1 MAVLCKMEFV
11 QKWIDWIWACILT
24 SFSFFVNGLPSCI
37 FQSMRSLRQRDPYP
51 LICFVLVM
59 ETLSFLLRE
68 LREGGFISGFQIG
81 GEEREVSHLL
91 FDDLTLLFCQPYL
104 D

>member
-1 MAVLCKMEFV
+1 MLFV
-11 QKWIDWIWACILT
+11 QKWIYWIWACILT
-24 SFSFFVNGLPSCI
+24 SSSVFVNGLPSCI
-37 FQSMRSLRQRDPYP
+37 FQSTRCLRQRDPYP

-68 LREGGFISGFQIG
+68 LREGGFISGFQVGG